1 MTAENRILVVVD
13 PTASNK
19 QVCVER
25 AAWLATNLDLDLE
38 LLICHYEQIL
48 PGARSDHAAF
58 IERSQEFAIGQQRK
72 KLEEIARP
80 LRERGLGVIVS
91 AVWDKQLG
99 DGIVRHVL
107 RTNPRMLVKD
117 THYHSI
123 ISRAIF
129 TNTDWHL
136 VRTCPVP
143 LWLTKPHAWP
153 STARIVASVDPGHEH
168 DIDASLDATILNE
181 ATMLS
186 ENLSGE
192 LHAFHAYLPISAY
205 NYTSINAGISPIDNL
220 DEKIEQDHQKLLDD
234 LLDGYS
240 VSTDRT
246 HMTAGDPAK
255 LLPKLATDLDAGL
268 VVMGAIA
275 RNPLQRV
282 FVGSTTEQVL
292 DKLPCDLLIV
302 KPDWYSTSVMASTPE
317 YYEGTRKEL
326 PIPRDPIAEELEHS
340 DNQAV

>member
-13 PTASNK
+13 PSASNE

-25 AAWLATNLDLDLE
+25 AAWLATSLDLDLE
-38 LLICHYEQIL
+38 LLICHYEHIL
-48 PGARSDHAAF
+48 TGARSDNTAF
-58 IERSQEFAIGQQRK
+58 LERSREFAIGQQRK

-80 LRERGLGVIVS
+80 LREQGLGVIVT
-91 AVWDKQLG
+91 AVWDRPLG

-107 RTNPRMLVKD
+107 RTNPRMVVKD
-117 THYHSI
+117 THYHNM
-123 ISRAIF
+123 ISRAVF

-153 STARIVASVDPGHEH
+153 STARIFASVDPTHEH
-168 DIDASLDATILNE
+168 DKDAKLDAIILNE
-181 ATMLS
+181 AAMLS

-192 LHAFHAYLPISAY
+192 LHAFHSYLPINTLIY
-205 NYTSINAGISPIDNL
+205 PSIYAGISPIDDL
-220 DEKIEQDHQKLLDD
+220 DEQIEQDHQKRLDD

-240 VSTDRT
+240 ISIDQT
-246 HMTAGDPAK
+246 HMMAGDPAK
-255 LLPKLATDLDAGL
+255 LLPKLATDLDAAL

-282 FVGSTTEQVL
+282 FVGSTTEEVL
-292 DKLPCDLLIV
+292 DKIPCDLLIV

-317 YYEGTRKEL
+317 YYEGTRSEL
-326 PIPRDPIAEELEHS
+326 PTPRDPIAEELEHRAH
-340 DNQAV
+340 QAV

>member
-13 PTASNK
+13 PSASNE

-25 AAWLATNLDLDLE
+25 AAWLATSLDLDLE
-38 LLICHYEQIL
+38 LLICHYEHIL
-48 PGARSDHAAF
+48 TGARSDNTAF
-58 IERSQEFAIGQQRK
+58 LERSREFAIGQQRK

-80 LRERGLGVIVS
+80 LREQGLGVIVT
-91 AVWDKQLG
+91 AVWDRPLG

-107 RTNPRMLVKD
+107 RTNPRMVVKD
-117 THYHSI
+117 THYHNM
-123 ISRAIF
+123 ISRAVF

-153 STARIVASVDPGHEH
+153 STARIFASVDPTHEH
-168 DIDASLDATILNE
+168 DKDAKLDAIILNE
-181 ATMLS
+181 AAMLS

-192 LHAFHAYLPISAY
+192 LHAFHSYLPINTLIY
-205 NYTSINAGISPIDNL
+205 PSIYAGISPIDDL
-220 DEKIEQDHQKLLDD
+220 DEQIEQDHQKRLDD

-240 VSTDRT
+240 ISIDQT
-246 HMTAGDPAK
+246 HMMAGDPAK
-255 LLPKLATDLDAGL
+255 LLPKLATDLDAAL

-282 FVGSTTEQVL
+282 FVGSTTEEVL
-292 DKLPCDLLIV
+292 DKIPCDLLIV

-317 YYEGTRKEL
+317 YYEGTRSEL
-326 PIPRDPIAEELEHS
+326 PTPRDPIAQELEHRA
-340 DNQAV
+340 NQAV

>member
-48 PGARSDHAAF
+48 PGARSDYAAF
-58 IERSQEFAIGQQRK
+58 LESSREFAIGQQRK
-72 KLEEIARP
+72 KLEEIAGP

-91 AVWDKQLG
+91 AVWDRQLG

-107 RTNPRMLVKD
+107 RTNPRMVVKD

-153 STARIVASVDPGHEH
+153 STARIVASVDPTHEH
-168 DIDASLDATILNE
+168 DKDANLDTIILNE
-181 ATMLS
+181 ATMLA

-192 LHAFHAYLPISAY
+192 LHAFHAYFPINTL
-205 NYTSINAGISPIDNL
+205 NYPSIYAGISPIDNL
-220 DEKIEQDHQKLLDD
+220 DEQIEQDHQKHLDD
-234 LLDGYS
+234 LLDGYP
-240 VSTDRT
+240 VLIDQT
-246 HMTAGDPAK
+246 HMMAGDPAK

-268 VVMGAIA
+268 VVMGSIA

-282 FVGSTTEQVL
+282 FVGSTTENVL

-302 KPDWYSTSVMASTPE
+302 KPDWYSTSLMASTPE

-326 PIPRDPIAEELEHS
+326 PTPRDPIAEELEHRA
-340 DNQAV
+340 NQTV

>member
-13 PTASNK
+13 PTASNE

-25 AAWLATNLDLDLE
+25 AAWLANSLDLDLE
-38 LLICHYEQIL
+38 LLICHYEQFL
-48 PGARSDHAAF
+48 TGARSVNTAF
-58 IERSQEFAIGQQRK
+58 LERSREYAIKQQCK

-80 LRERGLGVIVS
+80 LRDQGLGVIVS
-91 AVWDKQLG
+91 AVWDRPLG
-99 DGIVRHVL
+99 DAIVRHIL
-107 RTNPRMLVKD
+107 RTNPIMVVKD

-143 LWLTKPHAWP
+143 LWLAKPHAWP
-153 STARIVASVDPGHEH
+153 ATSRIVASVDPTHEH
-168 DIDASLDATILNE
+168 DKDANLDAIILNE
-181 ATMLS
+181 ATVLA

-192 LHAFHAYLPISAY
+192 LHAFHSYLPISTL
-205 NYTSINAGISPIDNL
+205 NYPSIHAGISPIDDL
-220 DEKIEQDHQKLLDD
+220 DEQIEQDHQKRLDD
-234 LLDGYS
+234 LLDGYP
-240 VSTDRT
+240 VLTDQT
-246 HMTAGDPAK
+246 HMMAGDPAK

-326 PIPRDPIAEELEHS
+326 PTPRDPIAEELEHRA
-340 DNQAV
+340 NQAV

>member
-80 LRERGLGVIVS
+80 LREQGLGVIVS
-91 AVWDKQLG
+91 AVWDRQLG

-107 RTNPRMLVKD
+107 RTNPRMVVKD

-220 DEKIEQDHQKLLDD
+220 DEKIEQDHQKRLDD

-240 VSTDRT
+240 ISIDQK
-246 HMTAGDPAK
+246 HMIAGDPAK

-302 KPDWYSTSVMASTPE
+302 KPDWYSTSVMASKPE
-317 YYEGTRKEL
+317 YYEGTRSEL
-326 PIPRDPIAEELEHS
+326 PTPRDPIVKELEHNT
-340 DNQAV
+340 NQAI

>member
-48 PGARSDHAAF
+48 PGARSDNAAF
-58 IERSQEFAIGQQRK
+58 LESSREFAIGQQRK
-72 KLEEIARP
+72 KLEEIAGP

-91 AVWDKQLG
+91 AIWDRQLG

-107 RTNPRMLVKD
+107 RTNPRMVVKD

-153 STARIVASVDPGHEH
+153 STARIIARCDPGH
-168 DIDASLDATILNE
+168 
-181 ATMLS
+181 
-186 ENLSGE
+186 
-192 LHAFHAYLPISAY
+192 
-205 NYTSINAGISPIDNL
+205 
-220 DEKIEQDHQKLLDD
+220 
-234 LLDGYS
+234 
-240 VSTDRT
+240 
-246 HMTAGDPAK
+246 
-255 LLPKLATDLDAGL
+255 
-268 VVMGAIA
+268 
-275 RNPLQRV
+275 
-282 FVGSTTEQVL
+282 
-292 DKLPCDLLIV
+292 
-302 KPDWYSTSVMASTPE
+302 
-317 YYEGTRKEL
+317 
-326 PIPRDPIAEELEHS
+326 
-340 DNQAV
+340 

>member
-38 LLICHYEQIL
+38 LLICHYEPIL

-58 IERSQEFAIGQQRK
+58 IERSREFAIGQQRK

-80 LRERGLGVIVS
+80 LREQGLGVIVS
-91 AVWDKQLG
+91 AIWDRQLG

-107 RTNPRMLVKD
+107 RTNPRMVVKD

-136 VRTCPVP
+136 VRKCPVP
-143 LWLTKPHAWP
+143 LWLAKPHPWS
-153 STARIVASVDPGHEH
+153 STARIIASVDPGHEH
-168 DIDASLDATILNE
+168 DIEASLDATILNE

-192 LHAFHAYLPISAY
+192 LHAFHAYRPTSTVHYAALNVEDSA
-205 NYTSINAGISPIDNL
+205 IDNL
-220 DEKIEQDHQKLLDD
+220 DEKIEQDHQQRLDNLMD
-234 LLDGYS
+234 DYPVLIDQ
-240 VSTDRT
+240 T
-246 HMTAGDPAK
+246 HMMAGDPAK

-268 VVMGAIA
+268 VVMGAIG

-282 FVGSTTEQVL
+282 FVGSTTEKVL

-317 YYEGTRKEL
+317 YYEGTRQEL
-326 PIPRDPIAEELEHS
+326 PAPRDPITEEL
-340 DNQAV
+340 

>member
-13 PTASNK
+13 PSASNE

-25 AAWLATNLDLDLE
+25 AAWLATSLDLDLE
-38 LLICHYEQIL
+38 LLICHYEHIL
-48 PGARSDHAAF
+48 TGARSDNTAF
-58 IERSQEFAIGQQRK
+58 LERSREFAIGQQRK

-80 LRERGLGVIVS
+80 LREQGLGVIVT
-91 AVWDKQLG
+91 AVWDRPLG

-107 RTNPRMLVKD
+107 RTNPRMVVKD
-117 THYHSI
+117 THYHSM
-123 ISRAIF
+123 ISRAVF

-153 STARIVASVDPGHEH
+153 STARIFASVDPTHEH
-168 DIDASLDATILNE
+168 DKDAKLDAIILNE
-181 ATMLS
+181 AAMLS

-192 LHAFHAYLPISAY
+192 LHAFHSYLPINTLIY
-205 NYTSINAGISPIDNL
+205 PSIYAGISPIDDL
-220 DEKIEQDHQKLLDD
+220 DEQIEQDHQKRLDD

-240 VSTDRT
+240 ISIDQT
-246 HMTAGDPAK
+246 HMMAGDPAK
-255 LLPKLATDLDAGL
+255 LLPKLATDLDAAL

-282 FVGSTTEQVL
+282 FVGSTTEEVL
-292 DKLPCDLLIV
+292 DKIPCDLLIV

-326 PIPRDPIAEELEHS
+326 PTARDRIAEELEYRA
-340 DNQAV
+340 NRAV